1 MGFSLRNVF
10 KKGSARG
17 ARAIVFEEQGS
28 ASDFGEGGVDVI
40 SSAWSG
46 SGGPVPSPFK
56 EETDEESLNGVDL
69 FGENSLAPA
78 SAAGTAGEWADF
90 DGRVSA
96 PSWGQPGSAWP
107 APGGATNLPMDPAA
121 APLPRNHDCQT
132 ARELENR
139 GFRPLSSA
147 SNRGEVPPVIP
158 SMERPPNE
166 QPSVNQSPQ
175 SNRGFHSPF
184 EGAGAGPDPGQPP
197 SRPVP
202 ASPFEIDPGSN
213 PPPAADAAWPSPGSS
228 GSGRL
233 PGLPE
238 AGTVASPFENGMS
251 PQIPSGLFPRSPMES
266 GIEPQSRPRP
276 TPVETHQNLPSSV
289 LEDPRE
295 FVEMSVLQLLGTV
308 PPQELGAPA
317 QAISPETM
325 TRIPMAMLKPQL
337 PSGRVF
343 LNVSD
348 VIVGCRPEH
357 RAEMLGYRPDLRI
370 KVPIALIFPN
380 VRAGEATAPLPNPF
394 EKASVNAPDRG
405 ETADT
410 APERS
415 EPETVT
421 IPPLAPTAPELA
433 PSPAPYAGSADPA
446 PQGAGEFGLPKLGGS
461 GTEATHFDQT
471 SAAPIA
477 PIGEASEALGR
488 PVTDPSCNVDGPGD
502 AEPPG
507 EIGTPLATLGP
518 LGTSPFQSE
527 AESSPVEEPQAPT
540 SPLPP
545 LMPAGGGDV
554 EGLPESPDG
563 DPRAPLPPH
572 EPMPASSGGWPFD
585 GNQTNLPPLGPNVIE
600 SLEDLSPLGEE
611 GEEVAPEG
619 FGGIG
624 APPTDR
630 QATLRGLFLT
640 DGMIDA
646 ERVAAHCSE
655 LPGVESCVVL
665 GDASILVADSP
676 ESGEFGGEASRLHR
690 SLLELLDAAGVAD
703 SQRLTV
709 RTDQNL
715 VSFFAGE
722 EFAIAV
728 RHAPE
733 GFRPGVQE
741 RLAMIARELGNLA
754 SQQS

>member
-17 ARAIVFEEQGS
+17 ARAIDFEEQGS
-28 ASDFGEGGVDVI
+28 ASDFGEGGADVI

-69 FGENSLAPA
+69 FGENSLTPPSVLGA
-78 SAAGTAGEWADF
+78 AGEWADF
-90 DGRVSA
+90 DGRVPA
-96 PSWGQPGSAWP
+96 PYWGQPGSAWP
-107 APGGATNLPMDPAA
+107 APDGATSLPMDPAA

-166 QPSVNQSPQ
+166 QPSVNQPPQ

-184 EGAGAGPDPGQPP
+184 EGAGSRPGQPP

-213 PPPAADAAWPSPGSS
+213 PPPAADAGQQSPGS

-233 PGLPE
+233 PRLPE
-238 AGTVASPFENGMS
+238 AGTVASPSDIGTS
-251 PQIPSGLFPRSPMES
+251 PQIPSGLFPRFPMAS
-266 GIEPQSRPRP
+266 GIEPQSSPRP

-317 QAISPETM
+317 QPISPQTT

-337 PSGRVF
+337 PSGQVF

-348 VIVGCRPEH
+348 VIVGCSPEH

-380 VRAGEATAPLPNPF
+380 VKAGEVTAPLPNPF
-394 EKASVNAPDRG
+394 EKASVNAPNRS
-405 ETADT
+405 ETADS

-421 IPPLAPTAPELA
+421 IPPLAP
-433 PSPAPYAGSADPA
+433 
-446 PQGAGEFGLPKLGGS
+446 K
-461 GTEATHFDQT
+461 
-471 SAAPIA
+471 
-477 PIGEASEALGR
+477 
-488 PVTDPSCNVDGPGD
+488 
-502 AEPPG
+502 
-507 EIGTPLATLGP
+507 
-518 LGTSPFQSE
+518 
-527 AESSPVEEPQAPT
+527 
-540 SPLPP
+540 
-545 LMPAGGGDV
+545 
-554 EGLPESPDG
+554 
-563 DPRAPLPPH
+563 
-572 EPMPASSGGWPFD
+572 
-585 GNQTNLPPLGPNVIE
+585 
-600 SLEDLSPLGEE
+600 
-611 GEEVAPEG
+611 
-619 FGGIG
+619 
-624 APPTDR
+624 
-630 QATLRGLFLT
+630 
-640 DGMIDA
+640 
-646 ERVAAHCSE
+646 
-655 LPGVESCVVL
+655 
-665 GDASILVADSP
+665 
-676 ESGEFGGEASRLHR
+676 
-690 SLLELLDAAGVAD
+690 
-703 SQRLTV
+703 
-709 RTDQNL
+709 
-715 VSFFAGE
+715 
-722 EFAIAV
+722 
-728 RHAPE
+728 
-733 GFRPGVQE
+733 
-741 RLAMIARELGNLA
+741 
-754 SQQS
+754 